1 MKQAVYFDTSALVKR
16 YDPAEAGAARVMA
29 RLNAAPVVLSSPLT
43 AVEVVSAF
51 RIKERQG
58 VFSADEVELALAAF
72 EAHAAVGY
80 RWVAP
85 QPATY
90 LEARR
95 LLLSYTLRAYDVM
108 HLATAL
114 SIVRAAGLQ
123 PGQLE
128 FWTADQDQAAAARA
142 EGLEVVLV

>member
-1 MKQAVYFDTSALVKR
+1 MASYFDTSALVKR
-16 YDPAEAGAARVMA
+16 YDPWEAGAERVMA
-29 RLNAAPVVLSSPLT
+29 RLEEALPVLSSTLT
-43 AVEVVSAF
+43 PVEVTSAL
-51 RIKERQG
+51 RTKERSG
-58 VFSADEVELALAAF
+58 VFTTAEVKLALAAF

-95 LLLSYTLRAYDVM
+95 LLLSYTLRAYDAM